1 MTLKILRAVALAAL
15 LLQPAAPAKAQ
26 ASEGATTDPGQLVA
40 RWQASNTTCRSQ
52 TATALAA
59 VGACE
64 QRDTLSKLLAQM
76 NYCYGPA
83 DKAVPATWTP
93 CGGNAA
99 SGAPSA
105 KALQDSAQAR
115 TSAQFHRMGGVFV
128 LPATINGGAKVYF
141 IVDSGAANVQ
151 IPEDVAD
158 EMRRNG
164 TLTEADFLG
173 QRRFILAD
181 GSGLQQ
187 RVFRLKTLQI
197 GDKTMENVL
206 AAVGAPRSRALLGQ
220 SFLRRLNWWKID
232 NVKNAIEFEF
242 TGSF

>member
-1 MTLKILRAVALAAL
+1 MLAVLLLPLAAR
-15 LLQPAAPAKAQ
+15 ANAQ
-26 ASEGATTDPGQLVA
+26 ASEVATTDPGQLVS
-40 RWQASNTTCRSQ
+40 RWQAANTTCRSQ

-64 QRDTLSKLLAQM
+64 QRDTLSKLLAQA
-76 NYCYGPA
+76 NYCYGPT
-83 DKAVPATWTP
+83 DKAGPATWTA

-99 SGAPSA
+99 SGTPSA
-105 KALQDSAQAR
+105 KALQDSTQAR
-115 TSAQFHRMGGVFV
+115 TTAQFHRMGGVFV
-128 LPATINGGAKVYF
+128 LPATINGSSKSYF

-151 IPEDVAD
+151 IPEDVVD
-158 EMRRNG
+158 EMKRNG
-164 TLTEADFLG
+164 TLTGADFLG

-187 RVFRLKTLQI
+187 RLLRLKTLQI
-197 GDKTMENVL
+197 GDRTIENVL
-206 AAVGAPRSRALLGQ
+206 AAVGAPRSRPLLGQ

-242 TGSF
+242 TGAF